1 MTAARIPAR
10 IKGNRG
16 NIRSSQ
22 HIKGRLRSFVSNMN
36 PSSKFRPNPSETT
49 FIKESLV
56 PEPLSNTSAQ
66 HALVHPLP
74 VAFSRFMP
82 RRLSL

>member
-1 MTAARIPAR
+1 MTAARIPGR
-10 IKGNRG
+10 IKGDRG

-22 HIKGRLRSFVSNMN
+22 HIKGRLRSFVSNVN
-36 PSSKFRPNPSETT
+36 LSSKFRPNPSETT

-66 HALVHPLP
+66 HQLFQPLF
-74 VAFSRFMP
+74 VAFSRFMH